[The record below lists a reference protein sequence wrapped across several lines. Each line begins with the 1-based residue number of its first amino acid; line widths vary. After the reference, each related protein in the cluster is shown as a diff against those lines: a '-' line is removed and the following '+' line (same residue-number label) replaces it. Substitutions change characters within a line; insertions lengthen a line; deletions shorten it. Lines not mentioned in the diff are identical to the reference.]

1 MPVKPRRSILPILG
15 LVTAAA
21 LLAVCLYLFVP
32 LSGNIQYILRLRT
45 LKVLAIVLTGASIA
59 YATVIFQT
67 LTNNR
72 ILTPSIIGM
81 DAVHQLFQTVLVFFW
96 GTTTLQFAQKQ
107 VNFILTVAM
116 MVGFALVLYI
126 LLFRRDGTNLHFLLL
141 VGIVMGTLF
150 TSLTTFLQVLID
162 PNEYAALQ
170 GSMFASFTRVNT
182 DVLLLAGGFTLPTM
196 LYGLRYL
203 RLLDAIALGRDHA
216 VNLGVDYGPVVKRL
230 MVVVAILMA
239 VSTALVGPITFL
251 GLLVANISYHLVDTY
266 RRAPLIWCAVG
277 VGVFALVGSQF
288 IVERYLSYSV
298 PISVVINFAG
308 GIYFLYLVL
317 KERAA
322 W

>member
-1 MPVKPRRSILPILG
+1 MKSRRSILFVLG
-15 LVTAAA
+15 LVTAVA

-32 LSGNIQYILRLRT
+32 LSGNIQYILQLRI
-45 LKVLAIVLTGASIA
+45 LKVLAIILTGASIA

-67 LTNNR
+67 ITNNR

-81 DAVHQLFQTVLVFFW
+81 DAVYQLFQTVLIFFW
-96 GTTTLQFAQKQ
+96 GTTTLQFTQKQ
-107 VNFILTVAM
+107 VNFLLTVAM
-116 MVGFALVLYI
+116 MVGFALVLY
-126 LLFRRDGTNLHFLLL
+126 LVLFRRDGTNLHFLLL

-150 TSLTTFLQVLID
+150 SSLTTFLQVLID

-170 GSMFASFTRVNT
+170 GSLFASFTRVNT
-182 DVLLLAGGFTLPTM
+182 DVLMLAGGLTLPTM
-196 LYGLRYL
+196 LYGLRHL

-216 VNLGVDYGPVVKRL
+216 INLGVDYGPVVQRL

-277 VGVFALVGSQF
+277 VGIFALVGAQF
-288 IVERYLSYSV
+288 VVERYLSYSV

>member
-1 MPVKPRRSILPILG
+1 MKPRRSILPILG
-15 LVTAAA
+15 LVTAVA

-45 LKVLAIVLTGASIA
+45 VKVLAIILTGASIS

-81 DAVHQLFQTVLVFFW
+81 DAVYQLFQTVLVFFW

-107 VNFILTVAM
+107 VNFVLTVIM

-126 LLFRRDGTNLHFLLL
+126 LLFQREGTNLHFLLL

-150 TSLTTFLQVLID
+150 SSLTTFLQVLID
-162 PNEYAALQ
+162 PNEYSVLQ

-182 DVLLLAGGFTLPTM
+182 DVLMLAGGLTLPTM
-196 LYGLRYL
+196 LYGLRHL

-216 VNLGVDYGPVVKRL
+216 VNLGVEYGSVVKRL

-266 RRAPLIWCAVG
+266 RRAPIIWCAVG
-277 VGVFALVGSQF
+277 VGTFSLVGAQF
-288 IVERYLSYSV
+288 VVERYLSYSV